1 MRFYLD
7 TCSLNR
13 PWDDQSQ
20 GRVHL
25 EAEAVLFFVS
35 EARPGRM
42 DLVTSGY
49 LLEEIQNIAE
59 PQRRADVAAL
69 TEAAVSH
76 VSVSASISQRSK
88 TFAAHN
94 IRGYDALHIAA
105 AEAAGCHYF
114 FTTDDRLL
122 KRARPAGHHLK
133 LQILNP
139 ADWPPQTES
148 P

>member
-1 MRFYLD
+1 MRCYLD

-20 GRVHL
+20 VRVHL
-25 EAEAVLFFVS
+25 EAEAVLYFVS

-88 TFAAHN
+88 TFAAH
-94 IRGYDALHIAA
+94 
-105 AEAAGCHYF
+105 
-114 FTTDDRLL
+114 
-122 KRARPAGHHLK
+122 
-133 LQILNP
+133 
-139 ADWPPQTES
+139 WPPQTES